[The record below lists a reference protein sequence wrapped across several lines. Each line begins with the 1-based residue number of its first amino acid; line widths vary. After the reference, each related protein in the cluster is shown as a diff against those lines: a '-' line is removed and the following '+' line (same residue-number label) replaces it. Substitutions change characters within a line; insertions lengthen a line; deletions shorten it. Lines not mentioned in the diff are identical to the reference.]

1 MSLLS
6 YWGENQD
13 MVVDNHQK
21 VSSVYH
27 DEDDE
32 DAADRAGDLNWGQ
45 SSVLPASEPDLIAGE
60 ADRM

>member
-1 MSLLS
+1 
-6 YWGENQD
+6 
-13 MVVDNHQK
+13 MVGDNHQK